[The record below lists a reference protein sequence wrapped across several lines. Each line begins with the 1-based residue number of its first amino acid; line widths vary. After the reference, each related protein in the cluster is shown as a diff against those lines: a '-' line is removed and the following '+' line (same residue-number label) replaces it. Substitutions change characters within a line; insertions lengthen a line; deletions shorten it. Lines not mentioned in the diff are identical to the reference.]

1 MGKGLLALCE
11 KMSMPARI
19 RTIHPDIN
27 VSARRVV
34 FMPVVRCTDAYPCHC
49 MERSFQEIRLHK
61 AKPPQVFACDLLHKE
76 NGYLVLRYIVSD
88 VFTVDGTTL
97 AQGTVTIA
105 HYWEDRNY
113 ILWIFKKPDAPI
125 IGHLFHIA
133 RDVEIGEDYVRYVDL
148 ELDIWFSPDGNATVL
163 DEDEVKDYYNKNI
176 FDDRTIALIEGQKAT
191 ILKNYRTIIKDVWS
205 NEEPF

>member
-1 MGKGLLALCE
+1 MALCE

-19 RTIHPDIN
+19 RTIHPVIN
-27 VSARRVV
+27 VSAHRVV

-61 AKPPQVFACDLLHKE
+61 AKPPQLFECDLLHEE

-88 VFTVDGTTL
+88 VYTIDGTTL
-97 AQGTVTIA
+97 EKGTVTIA

-113 ILWIFKKPDAPI
+113 ILWIFTKPDDAPI
-125 IGHLFHIA
+125 GYLFHIA
-133 RDVEIGEDYVRYVDL
+133 RDIEIGADFVRYVDL

-163 DEDEVKDYYNKNI
+163 DEDEVKDYYNEGI
-176 FDDRTIALIEGQKAT
+176 FDDRTIALIEGQKT
-191 ILKNYRTIIKDVWS
+191 YILNNFRAIIKDVWS